1 MGGQRRPSVVLCV
14 RWGFWNIMF
23 RGGTG
28 ERLRAAGEPN
38 DECTSTCC
46 DLQVLHLAECCIIST
61 KISHQYCN
69 LGLLAQLGER
79 QTEVRIDQAI

>member
-1 MGGQRRPSVVLCV
+1 
-14 RWGFWNIMF
+14 MF

-38 DECTSTCC
+38 DECTCC
-46 DLQVLHLAECCIIST
+46 DPQVLHLAECCIILS
-61 KISHQYCN
+61 KMPLKYCN